1 MGDFDWTIILLAVV
15 PVLFALTV
23 QAVAQ
28 VLAAR
33 HYGDNTAVQMGR
45 LTLNPVPHIDLIG
58 TIILPLF
65 SVWMFASTGLP
76 LIIGWVKPVPI
87 NYGNMRN
94 IRMGLR
100 MVAAS
105 GWIANFLML
114 MIWAVICGISLH
126 FGAAA
131 EPVVKMAGIGIIVN
145 IVLLAFGFIPLLPY
159 AGGRFIDSF
168 LPAKYSIPFQKTAV
182 WSGWLILAL
191 IVIQPLR
198 PILMLYITP
207 IYTFFNAIAQFI
219 ISLFV

>member
-1 MGDFDWTIILLAVV
+1 MGDFDWSIILLAIV

-33 HYGDNTAVQMGR
+33 HYGDTTAVQMGR
-45 LTLNPVPHIDLIG
+45 LTLNPMPHIDFIG
-58 TIILPLF
+58 TIVLPLF
-65 SVWMFASTGLP
+65 SVWMFVNANLP

-94 IRMGLR
+94 IRMGIR

-114 MIWAVICGISLH
+114 ILWAVIRGITLH
-126 FGAAA
+126 FGPAAA
-131 EPVVKMAGIGIIVN
+131 PVAQMAEIGIIVN

-168 LPAKYSIPFQKTAV
+168 LPAKYSIPFQKTAI
-182 WSGWLILAL
+182 WSSWLILAL
-191 IVIQPLR
+191 IVIAPKVLW
-198 PILMLYITP
+198 LYIAP
-207 IYTFFNAIAQFI
+207 IYAFFGAIAQMI
-219 ISLFV
+219 TSLFL

>member
-1 MGDFDWTIILLAVV
+1 
-15 PVLFALTV
+15 
-23 QAVAQ
+23 
-28 VLAAR
+28 
-33 HYGDNTAVQMGR
+33 
-45 LTLNPVPHIDLIG
+45 
-58 TIILPLF
+58 
-65 SVWMFASTGLP
+65 MFATTGLP

-114 MIWAVICGISLH
+114 IVWALICGISLN

-131 EPVVKMAGIGIIVN
+131 EPVVKMAGIGIVVN
-145 IVLLAFGFIPLLPY
+145 IVLLAIGFIPLLPY

-168 LPAKYSIPFQKTAV
+168 LSAKYSIPFQKTAV

-198 PILMLYITP
+198 PILMMYIMP
-207 IYTFFNAIAQFI
+207 IYSFFNAIAQFI
-219 ISLFV
+219 IKLFV

>member
-1 MGDFDWTIILLAVV
+1 MGDFDWSIILLAIV

-45 LTLNPVPHIDLIG
+45 LTLNPIPHIDFIG
-58 TIILPLF
+58 TIVLPLF
-65 SVWMFASTGLP
+65 SVWMFVNANLP

-94 IRMGLR
+94 IRMGMR

-114 MIWAVICGISLH
+114 IVWAAIRGITLH
-126 FGAAA
+126 FGPAAA
-131 EPVVKMAGIGIIVN
+131 PVAQMAEIGIIVN

-168 LPAKYSIPFQKTAV
+168 LPAKYSIPFQKTAI
-182 WSGWLILAL
+182 WSSWLILGL
-191 IVIQPLR
+191 IVIAPKVLW
-198 PILMLYITP
+198 LYIAP
-207 IYTFFNAIAQFI
+207 IYAFFGAIAQMI
-219 ISLFV
+219 TSLFM

>member
-33 HYGDNTAVQMGR
+33 HYGDSTAVQMGR

-58 TIILPLF
+58 TI
-65 SVWMFASTGLP
+65 VLP

-114 MIWAVICGISLH
+114 IVWALICGISLN

-131 EPVVKMAGIGIIVN
+131 EPVVKMAGIGIVVN

-168 LPAKYSIPFQKTAV
+168 LSAKYSIPFQKTAV

-198 PILMLYITP
+198 PILMMYIMP
-207 IYTFFNAIAQFI
+207 IYSFFNAIAQFI
-219 ISLFV
+219 IKLFV

>member
-1 MGDFDWTIILLAVV
+1 MGNFDWTILLLAIV

-45 LTLNPVPHIDLIG
+45 LTLNPIPHIDLVG

-65 SVWMFASTGLP
+65 SVWLYMSTGMP

-94 IRMGLR
+94 IRMGMR

-114 MIWAVICGISLH
+114 LVWAVIQGLSTHLGSI
-126 FGAAA
+126 G
-131 EPVVKMAGIGIIVN
+131 EPIGTMATIGVVVN

-191 IVIQPLR
+191 ILIEPLR
-198 PILMLYITP
+198 PILMMYIAP
-207 IYTFFNAIAQFI
+207 IYYVFGGIAGV
-219 ISLFV
+219 ISHLFM

>member
-1 MGDFDWTIILLAVV
+1 MGDFDWSIILLAIV

-33 HYGDNTAVQMGR
+33 HYGDTTAVQMGR
-45 LTLNPVPHIDLIG
+45 LTLNPMPHIDFIG
-58 TIILPLF
+58 TIVLPLF
-65 SVWMFASTGLP
+65 SVWMFVNANLP

-94 IRMGLR
+94 IRMGMR

-114 MIWAVICGISLH
+114 ILWAVIRGITLH
-126 FGAAA
+126 FGPAAA
-131 EPVVKMAGIGIIVN
+131 PVAQMAEIGIIVN

-168 LPAKYSIPFQKTAV
+168 LPAKYSIPFQKTAM
-182 WSGWLILAL
+182 WSSWLILGL
-191 IVIQPLR
+191 IVIAPKVLW
-198 PILMLYITP
+198 LYIAP
-207 IYTFFNAIAQFI
+207 IYAFFGAIAQMI
-219 ISLFV
+219 TNLFL

>member
-1 MGDFDWTIILLAVV
+1 MATTPQCKW
-15 PVLFALTV
+15 
-23 QAVAQ
+23 
-28 VLAAR
+28 
-33 HYGDNTAVQMGR
+33 R

-105 GWIANFLML
+105 GWIANFFML
-114 MIWAVICGISLH
+114 IIWAVICGISLH

-198 PILMLYITP
+198 PILMMYIMS
-207 IYTFFNAIAQFI
+207 IYSFFNAIAQFI
-219 ISLFV
+219 IKLFV